1 MPVGRSLDI
10 RDILKMKMARDPLI
24 NGHRHGVQP
33 PPRQRVSEREK
44 MEEGPVTRV
53 EREKERKRY
62 AQMYKI
68 AFVPKSPA
76 EKLAALP
83 KEERDKI
90 LEEMGPDAVKELLH
104 DWKFWARPEQLEPE
118 RFANGDA
125 FGWLILA
132 GRGSG
137 KTRTGAE
144 TVRGRVERHQRLHTP
159 HLRIAFVAE
168 TAADARD
175 VLIEGESGLLAISHP
190 DNMPR
195 YYPSRRLIKWPCGC
209 RGFTYSGEEPD
220 QLRGPQHDFAWV
232 DEFAKYKYPEE
243 CMDNLELGLRLGDT
257 PQMLITTTPRPI
269 KEVRDLVKDDQFVV
283 TGGNSYTNIQN
294 LAPTYIKR
302 VIKKYEGT
310 RRGRQELHAEVL
322 DDIEG
327 ALWTRA
333 RLDKNR
339 VRETPDLIRI
349 VVSIDPSVSDEED
362 SDEIGI
368 VVCGIARHRNGII
381 HGYCM
386 DDLSGIYTVD
396 QWAQRA
402 VKAFDVHEADAIV
415 GEVNNGGD
423 LVAKTIHTV
432 RESIPFR
439 KVWASR
445 GKVVRAEP
453 ISALDEQGRIHH
465 VGNFAELE
473 DQLVAF
479 TTLGY
484 TGPGSPDRAD
494 AYVWGFTDLMLQRQ
508 GDFDEKNY
516 EVVSE

>member
-1 MPVGRSLDI
+1 MPRSLDI
-10 RDILKMKMARDPLI
+10 RDVLKLKQARDPILI
-24 NGHRHGVQP
+24 AKRHGVQA
-33 PPRQRVSEREK
+33 PPRMRVQ
-44 MEEGPVTRV
+44 
-53 EREKERKRY
+53 EKEEIETASQSRVAREQQRRHY

-83 KEERDKI
+83 KEQRDKI
-90 LEEMGPDAVKELLH
+90 LEEMGPEAVEELLH

-118 RFANGDA
+118 EFANGEK

-144 TVRGRVERHQRLHTP
+144 TVCGRVERHLERHTP
-159 HLRIAFVAE
+159 HLRIALVAE
-168 TAADARD
+168 TTADARD
-175 VLIEGESGLLAISHP
+175 VLVEGESGILAISSHG
-190 DNMPR
+190 NNIPR

-209 RGFTYSGEEPD
+209 RAYTYSGEEPD

-232 DEFAKYKYPEE
+232 DEYAKYKYPEE
-243 CMDNLELGLRLGDT
+243 CMDNLELGLRLGET

-269 KEVRDLVKDDQFVV
+269 KEIRELIKDDQFVK

-327 ALWTRA
+327 ALWTRT
-333 RLDKNR
+333 RLEKNR
-339 VRETPDLIRI
+339 VKFSPELFRI
-349 VVSIDPSVSDEED
+349 VVAIDPTVSDNED

-368 VVCGIARHRNGII
+368 VVCGIARHRDGVI
-381 HGYCM
+381 HGYCL
-386 DDLSGIYTVD
+386 DDLSGIYTTG
-396 QWAQRA
+396 QWAERA
-402 VKAFDVHEADAIV
+402 VKAFDIHLADAIV

-432 RESIPFR
+432 RQSIPFR

-445 GKVVRAEP
+445 GKTVRAEP

-465 VGNFAELE
+465 VGQFAELE

-494 AYVWGFTDLMLQRQ
+494 AYVWGFTDLMLERQ